1 MTTGFPG
8 GTMVKNSLANT
19 GDAKDAGLIIGL
31 GRSPGVGNSTPLQYC
46 CLENSHGQRSLAG
59 YCPWGRK
66 ESEKI
71 EGLSTAQHSTSA
83 ERKRERG
90 NREK

>member
-1 MTTGFPG
+1 MQGFPG
-8 GTMVKNSLANT
+8 HLDGKESACSVGDLGLMPGLGTSL
-19 GDAKDAGLIIGL
+19 GAGL
-31 GRSPGVGNSTPLQYC
+31 GNPLQYC